1 MKLFPLTK
9 SLSSQRIRTQQRHDK
24 NKLYALHAPEVEC
37 ISKGKAHTSYEF
49 GVKVSLVAA
58 FAYRFDRR
66 FNLRDLV
73 AGLIVDVARTA
84 PVKER
89 IVRAHAE
96 AGCESRGSSR
106 FIFAQRIRYGW

>member
-1 MKLFPLTK
+1 MPAYFGITAGVLH
-9 SLSSQRIRTQQRHDK
+9 S
-24 NKLYALHAPEVEC
+24 AL
-37 ISKGKAHTSYEF
+37 
-49 GVKVSLVAA
+49 AA

-84 PVKER
+84 PGIER